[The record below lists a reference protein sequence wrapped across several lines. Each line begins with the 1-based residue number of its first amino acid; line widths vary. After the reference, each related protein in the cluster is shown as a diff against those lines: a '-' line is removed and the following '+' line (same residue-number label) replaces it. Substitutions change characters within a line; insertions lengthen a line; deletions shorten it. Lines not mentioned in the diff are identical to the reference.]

1 MSSNSGPIQMTAD
14 ANDIQAKSI
23 YHGAKKKKKSSFSVI
38 TQTWSFKSAWQL
50 SFC

>member
-1 MSSNSGPIQMTAD
+1 MISNSAHIQMTAD

-23 YHGAKKKKKSSFSVI
+23 YHGAFSVLAQI
-38 TQTWSFKSAWQL
+38 WSFKSAWQL